1 MENKKSKEISV
12 GKMTEQVTCVIKM
25 EEMNVLG
32 D

>member
-12 GKMTEQVTCVIKM
+12 GKMTEQVTWVIKM
-25 EEMNVLG
+25 EEMNDLG